1 MKEGMNL
8 NVNVISGEIDTG
20 GAGFRAE
27 LTLQKEFKAEKGIDL
42 ETQKMKSVH
51 DHLEEITKFG
61 TIEDW
66 EKVSKAGIKA
76 AKALYL

>member
-1 MKEGMNL
+1 MKL

-27 LTLQKEFKAEKGIDL
+27 LTLQKEFKKEKGIDF
-42 ETQKMKSVH
+42 ENQKMKSVQ
-51 DHLEEITKFG
+51 DHLEEITRFG
-61 TIEDW
+61 SMEDW